1 MPRLFTTP
9 TSQATILSGKFLS
22 VFMTVS
28 VQVVVLL
35 VVAKYLF
42 GINWGNIFPLTIAVI
57 GIIFSASSF
66 GIFVNSLL
74 KDARQGGV
82 IFGGVLTVTGM
93 VGMINTFSGKITTVA
108 HFGDVSL
115 LVPQGWAV
123 RGLTQ
128 AMNDQPIPS
137 LLITM
142 SVLLVWSAVFFV
154 VGVWRF
160 NKRYS

>member
-1 MPRLFTTP
+1 MQRLFTTP

-28 VQVVVLL
+28 VQVTVLL

-42 GINWGNIFPLTIAVI
+42 GINWGEILSVTISAI
-57 GIIFSASSF
+57 GIVICASSF

-74 KDARQGGV
+74 KDTKQGGA

-93 VGMINTFSGKITTVA
+93 VGMINTFMGNYDTTG
-108 HFGDVSL
+108 FNVSL

-123 RGLTQ
+123 RGLIQ
-128 AMNDQPIPS
+128 AMNVEPINNT
-137 LLITM
+137 LITL
-142 SVLLVWSAVFFV
+142 SVLLIWSAVFFIA
-154 VGVWRF
+154 GVWRF
-160 NKRYS
+160 NKRYA